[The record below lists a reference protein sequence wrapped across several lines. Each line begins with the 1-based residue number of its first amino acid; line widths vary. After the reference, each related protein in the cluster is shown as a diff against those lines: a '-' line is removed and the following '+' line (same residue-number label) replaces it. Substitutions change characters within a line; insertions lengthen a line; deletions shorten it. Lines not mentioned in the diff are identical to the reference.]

1 VKDKH
6 SWLDFPVVESKG
18 RISIIGSLRGY
29 AALAVL
35 LCHASELLTD
45 FNLIAHVFSYG
56 QMGVVMFFVISG
68 VVMPWS
74 LHAMA
79 YKTKDIF
86 RFLAQR
92 SVRIDVPYYFII
104 AITLLYYWIITLR
117 PGFAGNPFHFDW
129 IRTVLHLG
137 YLIPFSTTYTWYNNA
152 FWTLA
157 IEFQYYVLL
166 GLSFQL
172 LQRFKW
178 SQPLM
183 LVLLALIGF
192 WQFSNN
198 DLFIFRYQGLF
209 VMGIVLYQL
218 FNGLIDLKTGIAV
231 VLLETVLV
239 GFQYHWVAAGTGL
252 LSFFLVLRFHNYQLP
267 GVFLGKISYSLY
279 LVHPLVISVLF
290 SLFRRLPTGALWGIT
305 YFCLTIIIS
314 VLAAWIL
321 WRFVEVPA
329 LNWSHSIKE
338 WFKKNKSISS
348 ASH

>member
-1 VKDKH
+1 MKDNLT
-6 SWLDFPVVESKG
+6 WLDFPVVESKG

-29 AALAVL
+29 AAFAVL

-45 FNLIAHVFSYG
+45 FNLIVQIFAYG

-68 VVMPWS
+68 IVMPWS

-117 PGFAGNPFHFDW
+117 PGYAGNPFHFDW
-129 IRTVLHLG
+129 LRTVLHLG
-137 YLIPFSTTYTWYNNA
+137 YLIPFSTNYNWYNNA

-178 SQPLM
+178 APL
-183 LVLLALIGF
+183 LILTAIALIGF
-192 WQFSNN
+192 WQFPKN

-209 VMGIVLYQL
+209 VMGILLYQI
-218 FNGLIDLKTGIAV
+218 FNGLINLKTGLILAI
-231 VLLETVLV
+231 LETALV
-239 GFQYHWVAAGTGL
+239 GFQYHWVAAATGL
-252 LSFFLVLRFHNYQLP
+252 FSFILILRFHNLHLP
-267 GVFLGKISYSLY
+267 GAFLGKISYSLY

-290 SLFRRLPTGALWGIT
+290 SLFKRMPAGPFYGLV
-305 YFCLTIIIS
+305 YFALTIISSIS
-314 VLAAWIL
+314 IAWIL
-321 WRFVEVPA
+321 WRFVEVPS

-338 WFKKNKSISS
+338 MFKSNKAKISS
-348 ASH
+348 SE